1 MDCHTFLID
10 EGIVEEKLGV
20 NIFLTLSGG
29 GSHMLHKSGKG
40 VIKYFPVI
48 QNNFRPPWRLI
59 MTGGVK
65 PFNGIPN
72 PLLISGSSTT
82 IHL

>member
-1 MDCHTFLID
+1 
-10 EGIVEEKLGV
+10 
-20 NIFLTLSGG
+20 
-29 GSHMLHKSGKG
+29 
-40 VIKYFPVI
+40 
-48 QNNFRPPWRLI
+48 

-82 IHL
+82 IHLKPGINSGFAEG